1 MIECVNF
8 RKDVYISLNLKRTS
22 DIFISCSRPELLT
35 DNQGIQGIKKP
46 FHTIFY
52 WFKQLRKAV
61 SKISLS
67 ILKLS
72 QYTMLNV
79 VLRHL
84 PSENERNFFRF
95 GVFLIF
101 FPSPTSALDSSSL
114 LVDIIRTKLRRMP
127 IESS

>member
-1 MIECVNF
+1 M
-8 RKDVYISLNLKRTS
+8 
-22 DIFISCSRPELLT
+22 
-35 DNQGIQGIKKP
+35 
-46 FHTIFY
+46 
-52 WFKQLRKAV
+52 

-127 IESS
+127 IRKLITRFALFLTATNGNQFRWLTAKRFWDYPTLCISQIIHFLFNEIADGNILLLGS